1 MKIDSYLFVNKYK
14 YNYKH
19 NSMNYFEIT
28 YTSILKEEYRNHE
41 FVMSLVEKASITNKL
56 LSIGGEIEIQCP
68 IKFIKQTIYGNESVV
83 TALYQKIKNDKR
95 HTIVDERMSVI
106 TRETQDCEWGM
117 VWVNREIRK
126 HYCIIDT
133 MELPTLPQSP
143 KQPSPRNVRDIF
155 KPKNFD

>member
-1 MKIDSYLFVNKYK
+1 
-14 YNYKH
+14 
-19 NSMNYFEIT
+19 MNYFEIT

-41 FVMSLVEKASITNKL
+41 FVMSLVEKASISNKL

-68 IKFIKQTIYGNESVV
+68 LKFIKQTIYGNESMV

-95 HTIVDERMSVI
+95 HTIIDERTSVI
-106 TRETQDCEWGM
+106 TREINECEWGM

-133 MELPTLPQSP
+133 MELPTLPPSP
-143 KQPSPRNVRDIF
+143 KQPSPRNIRDIF